1 MHEHITS
8 KQHNPTQKF
17 YKNLKNYK
25 NFQKRQKD

>member
-17 YKNLKNYK
+17 YKNLKKPPK
-25 NFQKRQKD
+25 NFQKP